1 MGEAPRPRGARK
13 RRARK
18 VLAATTVL
26 ACAAMLSACGTDDP
40 DAGEDQVLAALK
52 ADPMG
57 TREPDGFTLTDS
69 TATAREDKGAVT
81 GKPTQAAWTRDFQS
95 TADADDSVT
104 VLADLAAAAEQEGWA
119 IDYSGPS
126 DVSATKTIDGEPAVL
141 YAAVEPA
148 STEPLAGTEEFTL
161 QISLRS

>member
-1 MGEAPRPRGARK
+1 MGEASRPRAAR
-13 RRARK
+13 RYRTWRAHA
-18 VLAATTVL
+18 AATALSCAVL
-26 ACAAMLSACGTDDP
+26 LAACGTDGREGSDP
-40 DAGEDQVLAALK
+40 VLASLK

-69 TATAREDKGAVT
+69 TSTAREDKGAVT
-81 GKPTQAAWTRDFQS
+81 GKPTQAAWTRDFES

-104 VLADLAAAAEQEGWA
+104 VLADLADAAEKEGWA
-119 IDYSGPS
+119 IDYAGPS

-148 STEPLAGTEEFTL
+148 RSGPIPGAEQYTL